1 MVEAESLDLIVK
13 LALAEDLSVE
23 YEKDYPGFLR
33 GAHIDL
39 EDVTSDAIFTD
50 ETGIAEVV
58 AKSGGVLSGSEAFL
72 RVYELLDPE
81 LEVEPG
87 KKDGEAFGKGDTVF
101 SLRGRVKTIL
111 AGERTALNF
120 IGHLSA
126 IATEVRGLCS
136 VLEGTKI
143 RILDTRKTHPGLR
156 RLEKKAVVHGG
167 GQNHRMGLFDM
178 VLIKDN
184 HIDRCGSITEAVS
197 RVRDRYRGRYKI
209 EVEARTLADVE
220 EAAGTGIERIMLDNM
235 RPKAVKEA
243 VRLVGGRTQ
252 LEVSGNMTR
261 RKIQRLK
268 RFGVDYV
275 SVGYITH
282 SAGHCDFSLRM
293 SRSRG

>member
-1 MVEAESLDLIVK
+1 MDSESLDLIVK
-13 LALAEDLSVE
+13 LALAEDLTGG
-23 YEKDYPGFLR
+23 YEKQYPGFLR
-33 GAHIDL
+33 GAHIDP

-50 ETGIAEVV
+50 ETGSAEIV

-72 RVYELLDPE
+72 RVYELLDPD

-87 KKDGEAFGKGDTVF
+87 KKDGESFGKGERIVG
-101 SLRGRVKTIL
+101 LRGSVKTIL

-120 IGHLSA
+120 IGHLSG
-126 IATEVRGLCS
+126 IATEVRVLCS
-136 VLEGTKI
+136 ILEDTKI
-143 RILDTRKTHPGLR
+143 RILDTRKTSPGLR
-156 RLEKKAVVHGG
+156 RLEKEAVVHGG

-197 RVRDRYRGRYKI
+197 RVRDRCGDRYKI
-209 EVEARTLADVE
+209 EVEARTLADVQ
-220 EAAGTGIERIMLDNM
+220 EAAEAGIDRIMLDNM

-243 VRLVGGRTQ
+243 VRLVRGRTQ
-252 LEVSGNMTR
+252 VEVSGNMTG

-268 RFGVDYV
+268 RFGIDYV

>member
-1 MVEAESLDLIVK
+1 MEAESLDLIVK
-13 LALAEDLSVE
+13 LALAEDLSVD
-23 YEKDYPGFLR
+23 YEKHYPGLLR

-58 AKSGGVLSGSEAFL
+58 TKSGGVLSGSKAFL

-81 LEVEPG
+81 LEVEPV
-87 KKDGEAFGKGDTVF
+87 KKDGKAFGKGDTVF
-101 SLRGRVKTIL
+101 RLRGRMKTIL

-136 VLEGTKI
+136 ILERTKI

-156 RLEKKAVVHGG
+156 RLEKEAVVHGG

-197 RVRDRYRGRYKI
+197 RVRDEYRDRYKI

-220 EAAGTGIERIMLDNM
+220 EAAGSGIDRIMLDNM
-235 RPKAVKEA
+235 RPKAVKKA

-252 LEVSGNMTR
+252 VEVSGNMTR

-293 SRSRG
+293 LHSRG